1 MQNQTTKMGKS
12 RRHSGLSLLEVQVSL
27 LLLLLVC
34 LYLMSLFA
42 SGQRH
47 ARRSVDYSKCTM
59 LAHRRLEEAK
69 TVPFEDLTTGLR
81 QETEPN
87 PGFNTT
93 LSLTPY
99 QDGLFVLQV
108 DAVAP
113 SGALA
118 RAFCLTSDPAI
129 AFGGVIS
136 DEYSHKVAWVN
147 GTDLMGWDE
156 HTATATNLG
165 GVSDAR
171 RGGALAGRP
180 GTNFFWRG
188 GGRESPVSFRETLPA
203 PGTWSAALPAPVP
216 LVDAQRALAQFTG
229 MATDQGTGRL
239 VAADVNNRGLW
250 FSDGSAWNG
259 ASVSKPQNPP
269 LGRPAGIVCDPAMS
283 LIWVADTDYQCLR
296 KLVGPEGSTSYP
308 ATDLESAGP
317 LGNWH
322 RRRFRPPATLGL
334 GSPVGLA
341 MDSHGWAVF
350 VHDRARLYRFVDS
363 TDQWTLLGSFPPE
376 LLQDLPSGM
385 STDRFGNVFFLTT
398 ERGSL
403 WKIRPPVGGTP
414 MIATKLW
421 P

>member
-1 MQNQTTKMGKS
+1 MGN
-12 RRHSGLSLLEVQVSL
+12 RGWRQGLSLLEVQVSL

-47 ARRSVDYSKCTM
+47 ARRSIDYSKCTM

-69 TVPFEDLTTGLR
+69 TVPFEELATGLR
-81 QETEPN
+81 QETDPN

-99 QDGLFVLQV
+99 EDGLYVLQV
-108 DAVAP
+108 EAVAP

-129 AFGGVIS
+129 AFSGVIS
-136 DEYSHKVAWVN
+136 DEYSHKVVWVN
-147 GTDLMGWDE
+147 GTDLMGWDDQ
-156 HTATATNLG
+156 TSTVTNLG
-165 GVSDAR
+165 AVSDAR

-188 GGRESPVSFRETLPA
+188 GSKESPVSYRETLPA
-203 PGTWSAALPAPVP
+203 PGTWGAALAAPVAA
-216 LVDAQRALAQFTG
+216 VDSQRALALFSG

-239 VAADVNNRGLW
+239 VAADLTNRGLW
-250 FSDGSAWNG
+250 FSDGSAWNST
-259 ASVSKPQNPP
+259 SVSKPQNPP

-283 LIWVADTDYQCLR
+283 LIWVADVDYQCLR
-296 KLVGPEGSTSYP
+296 KLVSPEASAHYSPTE
-308 ATDLESAGP
+308 LESAGP

-322 RRRFRPPATLGL
+322 RRRFRPPASLGL
-334 GSPVGLA
+334 GSPIGLA
-341 MDSHGWAVF
+341 MDSHGWAVY

-363 TDQWTLLGSFPPE
+363 TGEWSLLGTLDE
-376 LLQDLPSGM
+376 NLRQDLPSGM
-385 STDRFGNVFFLTT
+385 TTDRYGSLFFLTT

-403 WKIRPPVGGTP
+403 WKIRPPAGLTP
-414 MIATKLW
+414 MTVTKLW

>member
-1 MQNQTTKMGKS
+1 MGNRA
-12 RRHSGLSLLEVQVSL
+12 RRLGLSLLEVQVSL

-69 TVPFEDLTTGLR
+69 TVPFEGLATGLR
-81 QETEPN
+81 QETDPN

-99 QDGLFVLQV
+99 EDGLHVLQV

-136 DEYSHKVAWVN
+136 DEFSHKVAWVN

-156 HTATATNLG
+156 QTSTATNLG
-165 GVSDAR
+165 AVSDAR
-171 RGGALAGRP
+171 LRGALAGRP
-180 GTNFFWRG
+180 GSNFFWRG
-188 GGRESPVSFRETLPA
+188 GGKESPVSYQETLPA
-203 PGTWSAALPAPVP
+203 PGTWSPALAAPVAA
-216 LVDAQRALAQFTG
+216 VDAQRAMAQFSG
-229 MATDQGTGRL
+229 LATDRGTGRL

-259 ASVSKPQNPP
+259 ANVSKPQTPP
-269 LGRPAGIVCDPAMS
+269 LGRPTGVVCDPAMS
-283 LIWVADTDYQCLR
+283 LIWVADADYQCLR
-296 KLVGPEGSTSYP
+296 KLVSSEASARYS
-308 ATDLESAGP
+308 ATDLESGGT

-322 RRRFRPPATLGL
+322 RRRFRPPATLGM
-334 GSPVGLA
+334 GSPIGLA
-341 MDSHGWAVF
+341 MDIHGWAVF

-363 TDQWTLLGSFPPE
+363 SDQWTLLGTFPPE
-376 LLQDLPSGM
+376 LLRDLPSGM
-385 STDRFGNVFFLTT
+385 TTDRFGNVFFLTT

-403 WKIRPPVGGTP
+403 WKIRPPVGATP
-414 MIATKLW
+414 MIVTKLW

>member
-1 MQNQTTKMGKS
+1 MGN
-12 RRHSGLSLLEVQVSL
+12 RGRLRGLSILEVQVSL

-47 ARRSVDYSKCTM
+47 ARRSVDYSKCTL

-69 TVPFEDLTTGLR
+69 TVPFESLVTGLR
-81 QETEPN
+81 PETDPN

-99 QDGLFVLQV
+99 EDGLYVLQV
-108 DAVAP
+108 DALAP

-147 GTDLMGWDE
+147 GADLMGWDDQTS
-156 HTATATNLG
+156 TASNLG
-165 GVSDAR
+165 AVVDAR
-171 RGGALAGRP
+171 LSGALAGRP
-180 GTNFFWRG
+180 GSNFFWRG
-188 GGRESPVSFRETLPA
+188 GGKESPVSFLERLPN
-203 PGTWSAALPAPVP
+203 PGTWSPALNSPVTA
-216 LVDAQRALAQFTG
+216 VDAQRALARFSG

-250 FSDGSAWNG
+250 FSDGSAWH
-259 ASVSKPQNPP
+259 SPEVSKPRNPP

-296 KLVGPEGSTSYP
+296 KLISPAASGRYP
-308 ATDLESAGP
+308 ASDLESAGP
-317 LGNWH
+317 LGSWH
-322 RRRFRPPATLGL
+322 RRRYRPPATLGM
-334 GSPVGLA
+334 GSPIGLA
-341 MDSHGWAVF
+341 MDIYGWAVY
-350 VHDRARLYRFVDS
+350 VHDRSRLYQFVDS
-363 TDQWTLLGSFPPE
+363 TGEWKVLGTFPPE
-376 LLQDLPSGM
+376 LLQELPSGLT
-385 STDRFGNVFFLTT
+385 TDRFGNLLFLTT

-403 WKIRPPVGGTP
+403 WKIRPPVGATP
-414 MIATKLW
+414 MTVTKLW